1 MQSDF
6 DRLDPELRISRQF
19 AIASAAFGVI
29 SLCAGIVP
37 ACGGITSILGITL
50 GFLSLRAEKSKTA
63 MAGIVISILGI
74 LITFMYVVIQLYFQ
88 D

>member
-6 DRLDPELRISRQF
+6 DRLDPELRIARQF

-37 ACGGITSILGITL
+37 ACGGITSILGIIL
-50 GFLSLRAEKSKTA
+50 GLISLKTEKNKTA
-63 MAGIVISILGI
+63 IAGIGISILGI
-74 LITFMYVVIQLYFQ
+74 LITFVYVIVQLYFK
-88 D
+88 

>member
-6 DRLDPELRISRQF
+6 DRLDPELRVSRQF

-29 SLCAGIVP
+29 SLCAGIIP
-37 ACGGITSILGITL
+37 ACGGITSILGIVL
-50 GFLSLRAEKSKTA
+50 GILSMRAEKSKTA
-63 MAGIVISILGI
+63 VAGIFISSLGI
-74 LITFMYVVIQLYFQ
+74 LITFVYVVIQLYFQ

>member
-29 SLCAGIVP
+29 SLCAGIIP
-37 ACGGITSILGITL
+37 ACGGITAIMGIALGM
-50 GFLSLRAEKSKTA
+50 LSMRTEKNKTA
-63 MAGIVISILGI
+63 IAGVAISILGI
-74 LITFMYVVIQLYFQ
+74 LITFIYVIVQLYFKK
-88 D
+88 